1 MVNKT
6 IVLKTLEQKKIKY
19 QFYEYDSNVTDG
31 VKVAELVGKS
41 SEMVFKTLV
50 TVDNQKGYHV
60 FCIPVEKTLDL
71 KKAAKHINRKSLDMI
86 KQKELEPLT
95 GYIHGGCSPIGMKKK
110 FPTYFDSSI
119 EQYEEICVSGG
130 RVGLQIQINVKELLK
145 LTSGKILE
153 LTV

>member
-31 VKVAELVGKS
+31 VKVAELVEKS

-145 LTSGKILE
+145 LTSGKVLE
-153 LTV
+153 LTI

>member
-6 IVLKTLEQKKIKY
+6 IVLKTLEQKKIIY

-145 LTSGKILE
+145 LTSGKVLE
-153 LTV
+153 LTI